1 MTSFERV
8 KEYCDLESENL
19 VKGEETTS
27 KLGDDWPQEGR
38 IVFENVSFSYSPNST
53 AILHDLTFQIE
64 PREKVG
70 IVGRTGAGKSSI
82 FQAIYRM
89 ANQSNGSI
97 RIDGVDIEKLSLRQ
111 LRSRLAIIP
120 VIFSSSYITLFT
132 CLFYLVIIF
141 SKSQLCLLV
150 LFVLIWTR

>member
-27 KLGDDWPQEGR
+27 DWPQEGR
-38 IVFENVSFSYSPNST
+38 IAFENVSFSYSPNST
-53 AILHDLTFQIE
+53 PILHDLTFQIE

-82 FQAIYRM
+82 FQTIYRM
-89 ANQSNGSI
+89 AHQNSGSI

-120 VIFSSSYITLFT
+120 VIF
-132 CLFYLVIIF
+132 
-141 SKSQLCLLV
+141 
-150 LFVLIWTR
+150 